1 MEQVL
6 AILMENVVP
15 VAATAI
21 TALVTW
27 AVVRLESFIRRSEN
41 KVDDE
46 IFDAFLDGVAEGAK
60 RPDPQPEKVPDTE
73 PKGAGP
79 NPS

>member
-1 MEQVL
+1 MEQAFAVL
-6 AILMENVVP
+6 LENVVP

-21 TALVTW
+21 TALVAW
-27 AVVRLESFIRRSEN
+27 AVVRLETFIRRTET

-46 IFDAFLDGVAEGAK
+46 VFDAFLDGVAEGAK
-60 RPDPQPEKVPDTE
+60 RPDATKN
-73 PKGAGP
+73 GGP